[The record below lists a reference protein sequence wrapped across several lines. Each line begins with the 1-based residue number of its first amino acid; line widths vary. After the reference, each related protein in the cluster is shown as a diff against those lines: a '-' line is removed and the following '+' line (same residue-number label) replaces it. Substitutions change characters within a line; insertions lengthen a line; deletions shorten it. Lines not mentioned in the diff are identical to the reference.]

1 MRYQKKGREYSVLGK
16 QNRKKKVIKFRK
28 RKKINIG
35 TIIFLF
41 IVAYIILFIFYSFR
55 KTPMAIYEVPEENLY
70 LDMTV
75 TGVITREEK
84 LYYTPE
90 AGYVNYYIHSGN
102 RVSKDAPVYSLDAN
116 RSVYDTLGTM
126 DEISLTEQDIAEVK
140 RMISSFQ
147 GNYNPSDFSSVYDL
161 KEDLILKVGQI
172 SDSNLLDRMQDMID
186 SAGISNG
193 FRFVAADCSG
203 IISYTSDSLDGLTTE
218 MVNAS
223 TFSQEEFT
231 SSPLRSGKQYA
242 AGEAVYK
249 LVGSDTWQ
257 IVCPLSSEQYMEL
270 KERTSLRFTVKKDD
284 FSFRAPVEFTLRG
297 SDYYMVVNM
306 AYYGTN
312 YLDDRFLELEIML
325 SQDKGLKIPKTAIT
339 TKDFYVIPLQ
349 YFTVG
354 GDSNDTGLYV
364 VSYSAQTGQPEY
376 RFMAAEIYYQDSENA
391 YVDKDAFLAQTT
403 IYCPDTQETMTL
415 AQISTLEGIYQVN
428 RGYAVFRRVERVEEN
443 GDYVVVAKGTSKG
456 ISVYDHIALNA
467 GNVIDSSI
475 IY

>member
-1 MRYQKKGREYSVLGK
+1 
-16 QNRKKKVIKFRK
+16 
-28 RKKINIG
+28 
-35 TIIFLF
+35 
-41 IVAYIILFIFYSFR
+41 
-55 KTPMAIYEVPEENLY
+55 
-70 LDMTV
+70 
-75 TGVITREEK
+75 
-84 LYYTPE
+84 
-90 AGYVNYYIHSGN
+90 
-102 RVSKDAPVYSLDAN
+102 
-116 RSVYDTLGTM
+116 
-126 DEISLTEQDIAEVK
+126 
-140 RMISSFQ
+140 
-147 GNYNPSDFSSVYDL
+147 
-161 KEDLILKVGQI
+161 
-172 SDSNLLDRMQDMID
+172 
-186 SAGISNG
+186 
-193 FRFVAADCSG
+193 
-203 IISYTSDSLDGLTTE
+203 
-218 MVNAS
+218 
-223 TFSQEEFT
+223 
-231 SSPLRSGKQYA
+231 
-242 AGEAVYK
+242 
-249 LVGSDTWQ
+249 
-257 IVCPLSSEQYMEL
+257 MEL

-415 AQISTLEGIYQVN
+415 AQISTLEGVYQVN